1 MKFEVYEKRGFDSL
15 THSLELILQVLSF
28 ELGHLKLIGDL
39 GLDRRLG
46 KEFFQW
52 PQKVSVDVEVVVRHV
67 RPVYED

>member
-1 MKFEVYEKRGFDSL
+1 MKFEVYEKRGFD
-15 THSLELILQVLSF
+15 SLELILQVLSF

-46 KEFFQW
+46 EEFFER
-52 PQKVSVDVEVVVRHV
+52 PQKVPVDVEVVVRHV